1 MISGSVAFVKKRKC
15 ETNML
20 KKAKYN
26 LSDVTCIL
34 GRCLAMASDAEFYR
48 LLLEVIYQR
57 EACPEVQIQVKSQ
70 VFVLF
75 LAIVLSL

>member
-1 MISGSVAFVKKRKC
+1 
-15 ETNML
+15 ML

-34 GRCLAMASDAEFYR
+34 GRYLAMASDAEFYR

-57 EACPEVQIQVKSQ
+57 EADMSLRSKSKS
-70 VFVLF
+70 
-75 LAIVLSL
+75 SLKSSFYF